1 MTGLEI
7 FHTVIFII
15 FGVVSLCEVKGAKKP
30 RKYISLAI
38 GILSLLIALFDILV
52 SGFGIEIQPYAI

>member
-15 FGVVSLCEVKGAKKP
+15 FGVVSLCEVKGAKKR
-30 RKYISLAI
+30 RKYISLVI
-38 GILSLLIALFDILV
+38 GVLALLIALYDILV
-52 SGFGIEIQPYAI
+52 SGFGIQIF

>member
-30 RKYISLAI
+30 RKYISLVI
-38 GILSLLIALFDILV
+38 GILALLIALYDILV
-52 SGFGIEIQPYAI
+52 SGLGIQVF

>member
-30 RKYISLAI
+30 RKYISLVI
-38 GILSLLIALFDILV
+38 GILALLIALYDILV
-52 SGFGIEIQPYAI
+52 SGLGIQIF

>member
-15 FGVVSLCEVKGAKKP
+15 FGVVSLCEVKGAKKR
-30 RKYISLAI
+30 RKYISLVI
-38 GILSLLIALFDILV
+38 GILALLIALYDILV
-52 SGFGIEIQPYAI
+52 SGFEIQIF

>member
-15 FGVVSLCEVKGAKKP
+15 FGVVSLCEVKGAKKR
-30 RKYISLAI
+30 RKYISLVI
-38 GILSLLIALFDILV
+38 GILALLIALYDILV
-52 SGFGIEIQPYAI
+52 SCFGIQIF

>member
-15 FGVVSLCEVKGAKKP
+15 FGVVSLCEVKGANKR
-30 RKYISLAI
+30 RKYISLVI
-38 GILSLLIALFDILV
+38 GVLALLIALYDILV
-52 SGFGIEIQPYAI
+52 SGFGIQIF

>member
-15 FGVVSLCEVKGAKKP
+15 FGVVSLCEVKGAKKR
-30 RKYISLAI
+30 RKYISLVI
-38 GILSLLIALFDILV
+38 GILALLIAIYDILV
-52 SGFGIEIQPYAI
+52 SGFGIQIF

>member
-15 FGVVSLCEVKGAKKP
+15 FGVVSLCEVKGAKKR
-30 RKYISLAI
+30 RKYISLVI
-38 GILSLLIALFDILV
+38 GILALLIALYDILV
-52 SGFGIEIQPYAI
+52 SGFGIQIF

>member
-15 FGVVSLCEVKGAKKP
+15 FGVVSLCEVKGAKKR
-30 RKYISLAI
+30 RKYISLVI
-38 GILSLLIALFDILV
+38 GILALLIALYDILV
-52 SGFGIEIQPYAI
+52 SGFGIQIL